1 MASLKDEGARLI
13 NKFYGE
19 NFNIWKFKLEM
30 ELDVIDLW
38 SIVDKPKE
46 PLHSNVGSK
55 VKREYERRVKKTMS
69 TIILNLKDN

>member
-1 MASLKDEGARLI
+1 MASLRDEGARLI

-38 SIVDKPKE
+38 SIVDK
-46 PLHSNVGSK
+46 S
-55 VKREYERRVKKTMS
+55 
-69 TIILNLKDN
+69 